1 MGFVMLLRR
10 VMIFFFC
17 LVKALFEIVLF
28 VFGSQTII
36 SKGSIHI
43 AKFSLHMKKLLA

>member
-1 MGFVMLLRR
+1 MLLRR
-10 VMIFFFC
+10 VMILFYFC